1 MTKSTTAAEAANAK
15 KEIRVAA
22 PGAIWRYFLLPSPQE
37 AADFANLEPAQ
48 HAGEAVFSVR
58 DDLQTD
64 TFLFF

>member
-1 MTKSTTAAEAANAK
+1 MSQSAMATETTNAK
-15 KEIRVAA
+15 KEIMGPA
-22 PGAIWRYFLLPSPQE
+22 GAIWRYSLQSSPQA

-58 DDLQTD
+58 DDGQTD